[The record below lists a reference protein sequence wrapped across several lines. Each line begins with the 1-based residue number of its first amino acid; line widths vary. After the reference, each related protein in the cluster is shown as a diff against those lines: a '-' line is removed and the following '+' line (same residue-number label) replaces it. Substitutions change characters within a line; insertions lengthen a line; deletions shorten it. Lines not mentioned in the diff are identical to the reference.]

1 MKIREI
7 RKNKKKYL
15 PLLLLADEQE
25 EMIDRYLERGILYL
39 LEDEGIKA
47 ECVLTEEE
55 DGILEIKNIAVDPL
69 FRGQGYGRALLT
81 FVEKRYQ
88 SRFSG
93 LQAGTGESPL
103 TLPFYEKCGFV
114 YSHRIKNFFT
124 DHYDHPIW
132 EEGVLLTDMVY
143 LRKKIS

>member
-1 MKIREI
+1 MKIREV

-25 EMIDRYLERGILYL
+25 EMIDRYLERGIMYL

-47 ECVLTEEE
+47 ECVLTEEA
-55 DGILEIKNIAVDPL
+55 DGILEIKNIAVDPR
-69 FRGQGYGRALLT
+69 FRGKGYGRALLT

-88 SRFSG
+88 SRFSV

-103 TLPFYEKCGFV
+103 TLPFYQKYGFV
-114 YSHRIKNFFT
+114 YSHRIKNFFL

>member
-1 MKIREI
+1 MKIREV

-25 EMIDRYLERGILYL
+25 EMIDRYLERGIMYL

-47 ECVLTEEE
+47 ECVLTEEA
-55 DGILEIKNIAVDPL
+55 DGILEIKNIAVDPR
-69 FRGQGYGRALLT
+69 FRGKGYGRALLT

-88 SRFSG
+88 SRFSV
-93 LQAGTGESPL
+93 LQAGTGEFPL
-103 TLPFYEKCGFV
+103 TLPFYQKCGFV
-114 YSHRIKNFFT
+114 YSHRIKNFFL

>member
-1 MKIREI
+1 MKIREV

-25 EMIDRYLERGILYL
+25 EMIDRYLERGIMYL

-47 ECVLTEEE
+47 ECVLTEEA
-55 DGILEIKNIAVDPL
+55 DGILEIKNIAVDPRL
-69 FRGQGYGRALLT
+69 RGQGYGRALLT

-88 SRFSG
+88 SRFSV

-103 TLPFYEKCGFV
+103 TLPFYQKCGFV
-114 YSHRIKNFFT
+114 YSHRIKNFFL

>member
-1 MKIREI
+1 MKIREV

-25 EMIDRYLERGILYL
+25 EMIDRYLERGIMYL

-47 ECVLTEEE
+47 ECVLTEEA
-55 DGILEIKNIAVDPL
+55 DGILEIKNIAVDPR
-69 FRGQGYGRALLT
+69 FRGKGYGRALLT

-88 SRFSG
+88 SRFSV

-103 TLPFYEKCGFV
+103 PFYQKCGFV
-114 YSHRIKNFFT
+114 YSHRIKNFFL

>member
-1 MKIREI
+1 MKIREV

-25 EMIDRYLERGILYL
+25 EMIDRYLERGIMYL

-47 ECVLTEEE
+47 ECVLTEEA
-55 DGILEIKNIAVDPL
+55 DGILEIKNIAVDPR
-69 FRGQGYGRALLT
+69 FRGKGYGRALLT

-88 SRFSG
+88 SRFSV

-103 TLPFYEKCGFV
+103 TLPFYQKCGFV
-114 YSHRIKNFFT
+114 YSHRIKNFLL
-124 DHYDHPIW
+124 DHYYHTIL

>member
-7 RKNKKKYL
+7 RRNKKKYL

-39 LEDEGIKA
+39 LEEEGIKA
-47 ECVLTEEE
+47 ACVLTEEE
-55 DGILEIKNIAVDPL
+55 GILEIKNIAVDPR
-69 FRGQGYGRALLT
+69 FRGQGYGRALLA
-81 FVEKRYQ
+81 FVEKKYQ
-88 SRFSG
+88 SRFSV
-93 LQAGTGESPL
+93 LQVGTGESPL

-143 LRKKIS
+143 LRKKI

>member
-1 MKIREI
+1 MKIREV

-25 EMIDRYLERGILYL
+25 EMIDRYLERGIMYL

-47 ECVLTEEE
+47 ECVLTEEA
-55 DGILEIKNIAVDPL
+55 DGILEIKNLAVDPR
-69 FRGQGYGRALLT
+69 FRGKGYGRTLLT

-88 SRFSG
+88 SRFSV

-103 TLPFYEKCGFV
+103 TLPFYQKCGFV
-114 YSHRIKNFFT
+114 YSHRIKNFFL

>member
-1 MKIREI
+1 MKIREV

-25 EMIDRYLERGILYL
+25 EMIDRYLERGIMYL

-47 ECVLTEEE
+47 ECVLTEEA
-55 DGILEIKNIAVDPL
+55 DGILEIKNIAVDPR
-69 FRGQGYGRALLT
+69 FRGKGYGRTLLT

-88 SRFSG
+88 SRFSV

-103 TLPFYEKCGFV
+103 TLPFYQKCGFV
-114 YSHRIKNFFT
+114 YSHRIKNFFL

>member
-1 MKIREI
+1 MKIREV

-25 EMIDRYLERGILYL
+25 EMIDRYLERGIMYL
-39 LEDEGIKA
+39 LEDEGIKS
-47 ECVLTEEE
+47 ECVLTEEA
-55 DGILEIKNIAVDPL
+55 DGILEIKNIAVDPR
-69 FRGQGYGRALLT
+69 FRGKGYGRALLT

-88 SRFSG
+88 SRFSV

-103 TLPFYEKCGFV
+103 TLPFYQKCGFV
-114 YSHRIKNFFT
+114 YSHRIKNFFL

>member
-1 MKIREI
+1 MKIREV

-25 EMIDRYLERGILYL
+25 EMIDRYLERGIMYL

-47 ECVLTEEE
+47 ECVLTEEA
-55 DGILEIKNIAVDPL
+55 DGILEIKNIAVDPR
-69 FRGQGYGRALLT
+69 FRGKGYGRALLT

-88 SRFSG
+88 SRFSV

-103 TLPFYEKCGFV
+103 TLPFYQKCGFV